1 MEAGTLANE
10 ELVDYFKDI
19 IEVKRKHPSQDL
31 ISRLIEAEEEGDR
44 LTPQEMYSTCIL
56 LLVAGHETTTRLI
69 GNGMYTLLQH
79 EAQLELL
86 KNDSEL
92 TPNAVEE
99 MLRYE
104 PPVQLMPRYAGED
117 IEFFGKKI
125 RKNQMIV
132 PIIGSTNRD
141 PKANEN
147 PEVFDITRE
156 NVTHVSFGYGIHL
169 CLGLSLARLEA
180 KVAINKLLERFPHM
194 ALAEQNIKWT
204 GTPLVRGVDHLLIDV
219 NPEFG

>member
-1 MEAGTLANE
+1 
-10 ELVDYFKDI
+10 
-19 IEVKRKHPSQDL
+19 
-31 ISRLIEAEEEGDR
+31 
-44 LTPQEMYSTCIL
+44 
-56 LLVAGHETTTRLI
+56 
-69 GNGMYTLLQH
+69 
-79 EAQLELL
+79 
-86 KNDSEL
+86 
-92 TPNAVEE
+92 
-99 MLRYE
+99 
-104 PPVQLMPRYAGED
+104 
-117 IEFFGKKI
+117 
-125 RKNQMIV
+125 MIV